1 MSKLSI
7 LFGLCLAFSATA
19 WCQGEDSPVSNYQT
33 YTSGA
38 PSTVCVYQFSS
49 GSGRTFTQYCL
60 TENGNIVQFSNP
72 GNIQF
77 FSTANATSGVSE
89 GYGLC
94 DFNAPEPYFDY
105 ASNSRGWGATV
116 VTRSND
122 KTMRFVRKTQ
132 DGQWELTQTLT
143 QVDASPTSPGSV
155 KVVMKLRNLSGEERN
170 VVLVRH
176 ANVNVNRTNTDD
188 RFYATRNFAYGADPG
203 LSFGLG
209 LTTNTFDF
217 NSGGLTQNVPFGPN
231 PCAVT
236 ENANFDQFAGDGSIG
251 MVYSMT
257 VPAGTSQTVQMTYK
271 PL

>member
-1 MSKLSI
+1 MSKLST
-7 LFGLCLAFSATA
+7 LLGLCLALSTVA
-19 WCQGEDSPVSNYQT
+19 WCQGEGAQVSPYQT
-33 YTSGA
+33 YTSGV
-38 PSTVCVYQFSS
+38 PSTVCAYQFSS

-72 GNIQF
+72 GNIEF
-77 FSTANATSGVSE
+77 LSNNAATSTVSE

-94 DFNAPEPYFDY
+94 DFNALEPYYDY
-105 ASNSRGWGATV
+105 ASNSRGWGPTV
-116 VTRSND
+116 VSRQTA
-122 KTMRFVRKTQ
+122 KTIQFVRRTQ
-132 DGQWELTQTLT
+132 DGQWELTQKLT
-143 QVDASPTSPGSV
+143 QLDASPTSPGSV
-155 KVVMKLRNLSGEERN
+155 IVTMTLRNLSGEERN

-188 RFYATRNFAYGADPG
+188 RFYATRNFAYGAEPG

-217 NSGGLTQNVPFGPN
+217 NAGGLTQSVPTGPN

-257 VPAGTSQTVQMTYK
+257 IPAGTSQTVQMTYK

>member
-7 LFGLCLAFSATA
+7 LFVMCLSLSTIA
-19 WCQGEDSPVSNYQT
+19 WCQGESASSSTYPT

-38 PSTVCVYQFSS
+38 PSIVCAYQFSS

-77 FSTANATSGVSE
+77 FSNSNVTSTVSE

-105 ASNSRGWGATV
+105 ASNSRGWGSTV
-116 VTRSND
+116 ASRLD
-122 KTMRFVRKTQ
+122 AKTMEFVRKTQ
-132 DGQWELTQTLT
+132 DGQWELTQKLT
-143 QVDASPTSPGSV
+143 QVDASPTSPGSLQV
-155 KVVMKLRNLSGEERN
+155 FMTLRNLSGEERN
-170 VVLVRH
+170 VILVRH

-188 RFYATRNFAYGADPG
+188 RFYATRNFAYGAEPG

-217 NSGGLTQNVPFGPN
+217 NAGGLTQNVPFGPN
-231 PCAVT
+231 PCAPT

-257 VPAGTSQTVQMTYK
+257 IPAGTSQTVQMTYK